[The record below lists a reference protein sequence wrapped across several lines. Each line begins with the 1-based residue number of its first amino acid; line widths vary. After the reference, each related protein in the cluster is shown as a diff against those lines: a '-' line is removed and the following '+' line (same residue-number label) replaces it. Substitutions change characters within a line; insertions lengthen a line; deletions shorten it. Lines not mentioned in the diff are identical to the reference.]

1 MVREQRRVRKTDA
14 AATPGGADARG
25 TIKSGHVGV
34 TKRRYPATRAVQCRG
49 ALQKRS
55 GQRTLESRGH
65 RAGAVSAAK
74 VPGSIHAEHSAG
86 RGARLTIPKAGK
98 GSRESITF
106 VEGCKTSPKYKNTN
120 CLSQNTGFSICGICK
135 TRLLRRAVGGGNS
148 GLTLVKLRL
157 AAVWRGAAFAPAVDK
172 PGQKWQQQQ
181 RAGHH
186 PNQ

>member
-1 MVREQRRVRKTDA
+1 MREQRRVRKTDA

-120 CLSQNTGFSICGICK
+120 CLSQNTGFSKSRITRSRSTAPPLRGPGWRQVLCK
-135 TRLLRRAVGGGNS
+135 VRASQWPVS
-148 GLTLVKLRL
+148 G
-157 AAVWRGAAFAPAVDK
+157 
-172 PGQKWQQQQ
+172 
-181 RAGHH
+181 
-186 PNQ
+186 